1 VRVYQFHHFGGESVC
16 KNSEKTEIG
25 RFTHKK
31 RQGQA
36 LPSTPMDEPNIFGSK
51 KETRAIQFGF

>member
-1 VRVYQFHHFGGESVC
+1 VC

-36 LPSTPMDEPNIFGSK
+36 LPSTPMDEPNKFGSK